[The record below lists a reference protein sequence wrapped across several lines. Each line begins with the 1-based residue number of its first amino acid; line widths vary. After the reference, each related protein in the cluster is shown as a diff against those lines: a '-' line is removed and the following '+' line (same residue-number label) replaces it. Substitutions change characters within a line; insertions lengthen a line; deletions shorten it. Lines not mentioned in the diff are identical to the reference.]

1 MTGFARSQGRLGD
14 RSWTWEVKSV
24 NGRGLDVRCRLP
36 QGLESLEQA
45 LRERLAKR
53 FRRGNI
59 QLTLTKT
66 GNLAQGGYRLNRE
79 VLDQILSLVPEIRE
93 RLPDARP
100 PSADGLLN
108 LRGVI
113 EPEEEEDD
121 DEDARRALVS
131 AVLAG
136 LEEALEALGQMR
148 QKEGARLAGVLD
160 QHLDGIGRLCGEAE
174 TLAAAQPDVIK
185 ERLRASVAA
194 LLEAVPELPADRV
207 ALEAVLLMTK
217 ADVREELDRLK
228 AHLGAARDLV
238 AADGAVGRKLDFLCQ
253 ELNRETNTLCS
264 KSADLELTRIG
275 LELKAAVEQMR
286 EQVQNIE

>member
-14 RSWTWEVKSV
+14 RSWTWEIKSV

-36 QGLESLEQA
+36 QGLESLEQP

-53 FRRGNI
+53 FRRGSI
-59 QLTLTKT
+59 QLTLTMT
-66 GNLAQGGYRLNRE
+66 GNPAQGGYRLNRE
-79 VLDQILSLVPEIRE
+79 TLDRILSLVSEIRE

-113 EPEEEEDD
+113 EPEEDD
-121 DEDARRALVS
+121 DEGARRALES
-131 AVLAG
+131 AALAG
-136 LEEALEALGQMR
+136 LEEALEALAQMR
-148 QKEGARLAGVLD
+148 EKEGARLADVLD
-160 QHLDGIGRLCGEAE
+160 RHFDGIGRLFGRAE
-174 TLAAAQPDVIK
+174 TLAAAQPDIIK
-185 ERLRASVAA
+185 ERLRANVAA

-207 ALEAVLLMTK
+207 AQEAVLLMTK
-217 ADVREELDRLK
+217 ADVCEELDRLK
-228 AHLGAARDLV
+228 VHLGAAHDLV

-253 ELNRETNTLCS
+253 ELNRETNTICS